1 MQWKNYVHIKEMI
14 TLHLKRRKCFL
25 RYFYPPLNLSI
36 VLIFIKND
44 KMYSCVFRIIKT
56 QKENTVFR
64 RVLMTYTLATRMK
77 AFQSS
82 IFSELGPI
90 KEKIAAGHKM
100 IDLSIGNPDMPPADF
115 VREEMVHTA
124 NQKKAMDT
132 H

>member
-1 MQWKNYVHIKEMI
+1 
-14 TLHLKRRKCFL
+14 
-25 RYFYPPLNLSI
+25 
-36 VLIFIKND
+36 
-44 KMYSCVFRIIKT
+44 
-56 QKENTVFR
+56 
-64 RVLMTYTLATRMK
+64 MTYTLATRMK

-82 IFSELGPI
+82 IFSELGAY
-90 KEKIAAGHKM
+90 KRKIAAGHKM

>member
-1 MQWKNYVHIKEMI
+1 MQWKNYVHIKRNDYSSFKTQKMFSA
-14 TLHLKRRKCFL
+14 L
-25 RYFYPPLNLSI
+25 FYPPLNSSI

-82 IFSELGPI
+82 IFSELG
-90 KEKIAAGHKM
+90 AY
-100 IDLSIGNPDMPPADF
+100 
-115 VREEMVHTA
+115 
-124 NQKKAMDT
+124 KKKRLQQAT
-132 H
+132 K